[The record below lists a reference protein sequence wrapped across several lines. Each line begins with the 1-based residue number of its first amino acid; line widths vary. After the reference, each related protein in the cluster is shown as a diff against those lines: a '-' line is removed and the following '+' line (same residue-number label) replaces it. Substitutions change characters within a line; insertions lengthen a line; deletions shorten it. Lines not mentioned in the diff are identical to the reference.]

1 MPKKIGKPKSAN
13 PIRVGNAVLI
23 RTVTHYHTGRI
34 VEVTP
39 TELVL
44 VDAAWIADTGRF
56 NAALVASTV
65 AEAEPFP
72 SAVAVNRGAIIDVTD
87 WRGELPRAVK

>member
-1 MPKKIGKPKSAN
+1 MKKTSEKVLN
-13 PIRVGNAVLI
+13 PIRLGNAVLI
-23 RTVTHYHTGRI
+23 RTVTVYTTGRI
-34 VEVTP
+34 AIITP

-44 VDAAWIADTGRF
+44 TEAAWIADTGRF

-72 SAVAVNRGAIIDVTD
+72 SPVAVNRGAIVDVTD
-87 WRGELPRAVK
+87 WRGELPAKVQ

>member
-1 MPKKIGKPKSAN
+1 MPKKKPGKSLN
-13 PIRVGNAVLI
+13 PIRVGNKVLI
-23 RTVTHYHTGRI
+23 RTVTVYHTGRI
-34 VEVTP
+34 VEITP

-44 VDAAWIADTGRF
+44 TDAAWIADTGRL

-72 SAVAVNRGAIIDVTD
+72 SPVAVSRGAIVDVTD
-87 WRGELPRAVK
+87 WRGELPRAVQ

>member
-1 MPKKIGKPKSAN
+1 MPKKSEKVLN

-34 VEVTP
+34 AEITP

-44 VDAAWIADTGRF
+44 TTAAWIADTGRF
-56 NAALVASTV
+56 NAALVASSV

-72 SAVAVNRGAIIDVTD
+72 SPVAVNRGAIVDVTD
-87 WRGELPRAVK
+87 WRGELPRTVQ